1 MVRPGY
7 ELWPSR
13 LLRLW
18 PRLPFL
24 GFDQGPKPPV
34 ERGDA
39 LSRPGDVDVDDGF
52 RRNLG
57 QDAFVVDELV
67 PFPLESE
74 GGPIVRGPLEFGG

>member
-1 MVRPGY
+1 MVRARYVFRPARG
-7 ELWPSR
+7 LW
-13 LLRLW
+13 LRL
-18 PRLPFL
+18 PLPFL
-24 GFDQGPKPPV
+24 DFDQGPKPPV

-67 PFPLESE
+67 PFAPEAE
-74 GGPIVRGPLEFGG
+74 GRSVVRGPLELGG